1 MHLES
6 SIVKI
11 EKEPLR
17 TLEELQNDLFV
28 ELAKVEVFPED
39 QCALCGSVMQPR
51 ISLICS
57 EMINSELKVPLCQDC
72 SGNLEQRS
80 IEEYIRKVRD
90 EGSPK
95 WSKILSFNLRKVNWI
110 SKVAFDLLK
119 EESLR

>member
-1 MHLES
+1 ME
-6 SIVKI
+6 SIVRI
-11 EKEPLR
+11 EREPVR

-28 ELAKVEVFPED
+28 ELAKVEIFPDGE
-39 QCALCGSVMQPR
+39 CALCGSAEDFR
-51 ISLICS
+51 TS
-57 EMINSELKVPLCQDC
+57 EVHSEFVDDDLQVPLC
-72 SGNLEQRS
+72 LECRRNMEEQS
-80 IEEYIRKVRD
+80 IEQYIRKVRD